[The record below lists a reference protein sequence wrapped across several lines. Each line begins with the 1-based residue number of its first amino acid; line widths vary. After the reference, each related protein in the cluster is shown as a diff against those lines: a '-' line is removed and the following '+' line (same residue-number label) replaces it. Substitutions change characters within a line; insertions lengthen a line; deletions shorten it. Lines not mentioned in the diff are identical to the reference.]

1 LRTLKSYIESRNL
14 SSPVQR
20 HNSATAL
27 GNFTVSSVLPALWF
41 EPKYTSP
48 VGTTSCATLPLRLF
62 SRSLMSRSARK
73 CSFTVSN

>member
-1 LRTLKSYIESRNL
+1 M
-14 SSPVQR
+14 SPVHRQS
-20 HNSATAL
+20 NATVL

-62 SRSLMSRSARK
+62 RMSLTSRSARK
-73 CSFTVSN
+73 CDFTVSN